1 MLEMRKKQWITLSV
15 VNLMIVAVLGFTLRS
30 KILFSIPFLDF
41 KHLLHAHSHFAF
53 GGWVSLALL
62 TLMSFELL
70 PNTKRVKT
78 INTLLWLVTINA
90 FGMLISFIFQGYGF
104 YSILFSTLFIFTT
117 YAYAWVFIKEIKK
130 TSINKTIKRLST
142 AAVIYM
148 AVSSIGPF
156 TLAYL
161 LASKSGNIILYKD
174 AVYTYLHLQYNGFFT
189 LGIMAVMFNRI
200 IMAGIELNEV
210 HTYRFSNMLN
220 VSIIPSLFLCYLWH
234 YPNTPVRIVSVIGA
248 VTVLLSFIQ
257 LSLLLKP
264 LNKYAS
270 INSITF
276 KYLFRLSFLA
286 LMLKLVLQT
295 LTVFPAIGEAVFNNR
310 PVIIGFLHL
319 VLLCFV
325 TLYIVAH
332 YIQTGIFK
340 ENRITQTAVIIFT
353 AGVLIN
359 ELVLMVQGLEIML
372 MTNSVLFTWLLWYAA
387 ICLFLGSLLLL
398 IARRITIITEGK
410 KTFH

>member
-1 MLEMRKKQWITLSV
+1 MFEKRKRQWITLSV
-15 VNLMIVAVLGFTLRS
+15 VNLMIVAILGLTLRS

-41 KHLLHAHSHFAF
+41 KHVLHAHSHFAF

-62 TLMSFELL
+62 TLMSYELL
-70 PNTKRVKT
+70 PDTKRAKT
-78 INTLLWLVTINA
+78 INTLLWLITINA
-90 FGMLISFIFQGYGF
+90 FGMLISFIFQGYGL
-104 YSILFSTLFIFTT
+104 YSILFSTVFIFTT
-117 YAYAWVFIKEIKK
+117 YVYAWIFIKEIKK
-130 TSINKTIKRLST
+130 ISINKTIKLLST

-148 AVSSIGPF
+148 ALSSVGPF

-161 LASKSGNIILYKD
+161 LAGKSGNIILYKD

-189 LGIMAVMFNRI
+189 MGILAIMFNKI
-200 IMAGIELNEV
+200 IKTGVEMNEAR
-210 HTYRFSNMLN
+210 TYSFANMLN
-220 VSIIPSLFLCYLWH
+220 ISIIPSLFLCYLWH
-234 YPNTPVRIVSVIGA
+234 YPNIPVRIVSIIGA
-248 VTVLLSFIQ
+248 LTVLLSFIQ
-257 LSLLLKP
+257 LTILLKP
-264 LNKYAS
+264 LNKYANT
-270 INSITF
+270 NSITF

-286 LMLKLVLQT
+286 LMLKLVLQS

-325 TLYIVAH
+325 TLYIIAH

-340 ENRITQTAVIIFT
+340 DNGITNLSIIVFT

-372 MTNSVLFTWLLWYAA
+372 MANSVIFTWLLWYAA
-387 ICLFLGSLLLL
+387 ICLFLGSFLLL
-398 IARRITIITEGK
+398 IARGITIVTEAK
-410 KTFH
+410 KTLH